1 MNYTKYVIFLVI
13 FNCVLA
19 VLDNINTFSGEVPHY
34 DLATAQEIGNDT
46 SSSASSLISSA
57 TFLADTLFLIF
68 KVVVLAPF
76 YSALLLYQLGVH
88 PVIAAVW
95 GVANAVL
102 YAMWII
108 DLRRNVPF
116 LR

>member
-19 VLDNINTFSGEVPHY
+19 VLDNIQEFSEEVPEY
-34 DLATAQEIGNDT
+34 DVDTAAQVGNET
-46 SSSASSLISSA
+46 ASSATSLISA
-57 TFLADTLFLIF
+57 VTFLADTLFLII
-68 KVVVLAPF
+68 KVVALAPF

-88 PVIAAVW
+88 PVIAGVW